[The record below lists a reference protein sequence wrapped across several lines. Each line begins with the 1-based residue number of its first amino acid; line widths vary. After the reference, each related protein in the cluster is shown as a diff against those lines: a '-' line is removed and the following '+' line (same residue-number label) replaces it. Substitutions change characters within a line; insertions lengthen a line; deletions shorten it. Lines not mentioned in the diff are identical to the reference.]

1 MTLAFNLKG
10 NSGHR
15 LMVPAG
21 NEFEFLDSSWA
32 QSMKQNGSNGWML
45 CVQSSSLAAAAAATG
60 WPESQVSVC
69 GR

>member
-1 MTLAFNLKG
+1 
-10 NSGHR
+10 
-15 LMVPAG
+15 MVPAG

-32 QSMKQNGSNGWML
+32 KSMKQNGSNGWML
-45 CVQSSSLAAAAAATG
+45 CVQSSSLAADAAATG